1 VNTSGGDL
9 PDPSPDKRAIVSWAF
24 YDFAN
29 TIFSMNVISLYF
41 ALWVTVDHQGP
52 DILYSVALSGSM
64 LMVALSVPVFG
75 AISDQTGRRRG
86 PLILLTLISVTGT
99 CLIGEVDQLLAGI
112 LFFVIAN
119 YCYQSAMVFYNG
131 MLPQVAKGSHIGLV
145 SGYGVALGYLG
156 SIAGLLLVRPFVE
169 AGGRSAA
176 FLPTAAMFLV
186 FSIPCFLFVRDP
198 EPRSLKKFHPG
209 QAFQTLKQ
217 TLANAGQ
224 YKLLLKFILIHFLIL
239 DVVNTV
245 IAFMSIYANKVMRF
259 SDAEITAF
267 LITSTSA
274 AMIGSAIIG
283 WLVKHKGTAWSYWLV
298 LWLWVAALSIAI
310 LSQSQLMFW
319 MVGPLA
325 GMGMGGVWVVSRAY
339 IVELSPPEKLG
350 EFFGLYGLA
359 GKAASILGPLLWGTV
374 VWIFQDTA
382 TFKYRA
388 ALTSLLLIA
397 ILTLFLF
404 GALSK
409 QIAERRKTGAGSS
422 SHP

>member
-1 VNTSGGDL
+1 MIPSGENM
-9 PDPSPDKRAIVSWAF
+9 PDTPLDKRAIVSWSF

-41 ALWVTVDHQGP
+41 ALWVTVDHGGS
-52 DILYSVALSGSM
+52 DLLYSVALSGSM

-75 AISDQTGRRRG
+75 AISDQTRRRRG
-86 PLILLTLISVTGT
+86 PLVFLTLISVAGT
-99 CLIGEVDQLLAGI
+99 FLIGQTDQLLPGI

-131 MLPQVAKGSHIGLV
+131 MLPHVAKGSHIGLV

-156 SIAGLLLVRPFVE
+156 SIAGLLLVKPFVE

-176 FLPTAAMFLV
+176 FLPTAAMFLL
-186 FSIPCFLFVRDP
+186 FSIPCFLFVKDP
-198 EPRSLKKFHPG
+198 DPQSLKKFHPG

-217 TLANAGQ
+217 TLANVGE

-245 IAFMSIYANKVMRF
+245 IAFMSIYANKVMDF
-259 SDAEITAF
+259 SDAQITTF
-267 LITSTSA
+267 LIASTSA
-274 AMIGSAIIG
+274 AMIGSTVIG
-283 WLVKHKGTAWSYWLV
+283 WLVKHKGTARSYWLV
-298 LWLWVAALSIAI
+298 LWVWVVALSIAI
-310 LSQSQLMFW
+310 FSQSQAMFW

-325 GMGMGGVWVVSRAY
+325 GIGMGGIWVVSRAY

-374 VWIFQDTA
+374 VWVFRDTL

-388 ALTSLLLIA
+388 ALTALLLIA
-397 ILTLFLF
+397 IVTLFLF
-404 GALSK
+404 RSLTK
-409 QIAERRKTGAGSS
+409 QIAQAR
-422 SHP
+422 

>member
-1 VNTSGGDL
+1 MSASGGNL
-9 PDPSPDKRAIVSWAF
+9 PDSPPDKLAIVSWAF

-41 ALWVTVDHQGP
+41 ALWVTVDHKGP
-52 DILYSVALSGSM
+52 DILYSAALSGSM
-64 LMVALSVPVFG
+64 LAVALSVPVFG
-75 AISDQTGRRRG
+75 AISDQTKRRRG
-86 PLILLTLISVTGT
+86 PLMVLTLISVGATF
-99 CLIGEVDQLLAGI
+99 LIGQTDQLLPGI

-156 SIAGLLLVRPFVE
+156 SIAGLLLVKPFVE

-176 FLPTAAMFLV
+176 FLPTAAMFLI
-186 FSIPCFLFVRDP
+186 FSIPCFLFVKDP
-198 EPRSLKKFHPG
+198 ETTRSLKKLQPG
-209 QAFQTLKQ
+209 QAFHTLKQ
-217 TLANAGQ
+217 TLAHAGQ
-224 YKLLLKFILIHFLIL
+224 YKFLLKFILIHFMIL

-245 IAFMSIYANKVMRF
+245 IAFMSVYANKVMHF
-259 SDAEITAF
+259 SDAQITTF

-274 AMIGSAIIG
+274 AMVGSYIIG
-283 WLVKHKGTAWSYWLV
+283 WLVKHKGTGWSYGLV
-298 LWLWVAALSIAI
+298 LWLWIAALSIAI
-310 LSQSQLMFW
+310 LSQNQLMFW

-359 GKAASILGPLLWGTV
+359 GKAASILGPLSQSQPYSCSARSRG
-374 VWIFQDTA
+374 
-382 TFKYRA
+382 R
-388 ALTSLLLIA
+388 
-397 ILTLFLF
+397 
-404 GALSK
+404 
-409 QIAERRKTGAGSS
+409 
-422 SHP
+422 